1 MEASL
6 GQKNFDNGSKL
17 QNQSYKTTKNAR
29 KICENQISEYL
40 KMI

>member
-1 MEASL
+1 MEARLESR
-6 GQKNFDNGSKL
+6 KNFNNGSKMEPI
-17 QNQSYKTTKNAR
+17 YKITKNAR